1 MTPAELEYD
10 DNLSVVGGH
19 EILWR
24 TVLLNSVQEAFGIG
38 FVNESAKNRV
48 MMIRDAR
55 DYIMRPAKGF
65 IDVCNLAGF
74 DPDAVRERLIPRI
87 KAAPS
92 PEELAV
98 VKWPKRKPGV
108 VADFPSVLG
117 TGGGSNAFERDHL
130 SFHKQGLM

>member
-1 MTPAELEYD
+1 MTTTA
-10 DNLSVVGGH
+10 VGGH

-24 TVLLNSVQEAFGIG
+24 TVLLHSVQEAFGIG
-38 FVNESAKNRV
+38 FVNEPAKNRV
-48 MMIRDAR
+48 VMIRDAR

-87 KAAPS
+87 KAARS

-98 VKWPKRKPGV
+98 LKRTKGSPGV

-117 TGGGSNAFERDHL
+117 TGGGSTAHEIPEI
-130 SFHKQGLM
+130 SFSDMKAPTA